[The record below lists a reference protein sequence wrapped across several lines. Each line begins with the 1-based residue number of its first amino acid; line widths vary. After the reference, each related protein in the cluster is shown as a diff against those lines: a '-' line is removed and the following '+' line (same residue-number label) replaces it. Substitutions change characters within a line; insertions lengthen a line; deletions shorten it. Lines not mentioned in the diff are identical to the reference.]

1 MGGWGMSAYSIIVFL
16 MLLAYTFYMGFNGGS
31 NAIATTVATR
41 AIKVRPAVFLSA
53 LINFLVPVG
62 MWLLAKRGIS
72 TASIASNIGTKMIY
86 PHYFNTI
93 NTEKMAFAFMFSGLL
108 GSMIWAIISFV
119 TKVPISVSHTLLG
132 GVFGAAVAAFST
144 LNCLQWKESV
154 LLDVFG
160 MILIAPA
167 VSMLL
172 SYILMKLAK
181 RWLWRAS
188 RRVDGVL
195 INVQKINFVIL
206 TSAFASNNG
215 QKSLGIAF
223 LMASIGL
230 LDFTE
235 FANMPFWVVA
245 GVGGALML
253 GMLRGG
259 YSIMR
264 TIGRKLYKVEPL
276 HSVVA
281 QLTTSTITMTGNL
294 TGIPLGMG
302 QAMTAAV
309 IGTGAADRIK
319 AVNWT
324 TAGKI
329 TIGWTLT
336 MPIAMAIGATAYM
349 IIGKLILKV

>member
-1 MGGWGMSAYSIIVFL
+1 MSAYSIIVFI

-41 AIKVRPAVFLSA
+41 AIKVKPAIYVSA
-53 LINFLVPVG
+53 IIKFLVPVG
-62 MWLLAKRGIS
+62 MWALAKWGLS
-72 TASIASNIGTKMIY
+72 KASVASNIGSKMIY
-86 PHYFNTI
+86 PEYFNQIT
-93 NTEKMAFAFMFSGLL
+93 TQKTAFAFMFSGLL
-108 GSMIWAIISFV
+108 GAMIWALISFV
-119 TKVPISVSHTLLG
+119 TKVPISISHTLLG
-132 GVFGAAVAAFST
+132 GVFGAAMAVFGT
-144 LNCLQWKESV
+144 VDCLQWKETIWF
-154 LLDVFG
+154 DVVA

-167 VSMLL
+167 ISMIIGF
-172 SYILMKLAK
+172 ILMKLAK
-181 RWLWRAS
+181 RWLWRVS
-188 RRVDGVL
+188 RRMDGVL
-195 INVQKINFVIL
+195 LNVQKVNFVVL
-206 TSAFASNNG
+206 AYAFASNNS
-215 QKSLGIAF
+215 QKSLGVVI
-223 LMASIGL
+223 LMSSIGL
-230 LDFTE
+230 FDFTG
-235 FANMPFWVVA
+235 FADMPFYIVA
-245 GVGGALML
+245 CVGLALMF

-281 QLTTSTITMTGNL
+281 QVTTSAITITGNA

-319 AVNWT
+319 AVNWS

-336 MPIAMAIGATAYM
+336 MPIAMGIGAASYM
-349 IIGKLILKV
+349 LIGKLILGL